1 MCAMLADSF
10 RSCQITSNAFRS
22 LVMRIAS
29 EVYWRYLISSEL
41 MGVTKKAKVTFT
53 CEPNLKD
60 GLEEWARSES
70 RTLSNLIE
78 MLIRQ
83 AYEIHQESS
92 SSIDR
97 ADRPDGSQPTETQT
111 APATKTKRQKESK
124 E

>member
-1 MCAMLADSF
+1 
-10 RSCQITSNAFRS
+10 
-22 LVMRIAS
+22 MRIPS

-60 GLEEWARSES
+60 DLEEWARSES

-83 AYEIHQESS
+83 AYEIHQERSS
-92 SSIDR
+92 ST
-97 ADRPDGSQPTETQT
+97 DRPDDRQPT
-111 APATKTKRQKESK
+111 AAKAKRGKASK
-124 E
+124 GAS

>member
-10 RSCQITSNAFRS
+10 QSYYITSKVFRS
-22 LVMRIAS
+22 LVMRIAF

-83 AYEIHQESS
+83 AYEIHHESS
-92 SSIDR
+92 SSV
-97 ADRPDGSQPTETQT
+97 DRPDDPQPTESGT
-111 APATKTKRQKESK
+111 ATAAKAKRGKESK
-124 E
+124 EAS